1 MKLCDIV
8 LNKILICD
16 TTAHTGY
23 FWIIYRSKIGFLIG
37 CEILQQYHFRRN
49 NNNNNNKNRWFEWR
63 WFNVQTI
70 IINSQ
75 FPPPL
80 FWCVIWNSAFVGMVT
95 LAMAAAQERR
105 RQPVA
110 DRPEEEQDYATLAR
124 AGGRKGG
131 LATLSLC
138 RLSEGIYPQ
147 WSHKIIFV
155 VLLECL
161 VLYGASN
168 CRTQRAVV

>member
-1 MKLCDIV
+1 MKSYSNI
-8 LNKILICD
+8 ISGG
-16 TTAHTGY
+16 TTTTTTKTGG
-23 FWIIYRSKIGFLIG
+23 SNGG
-37 CEILQQYHFRRN
+37 S
-49 NNNNNNKNRWFEWR
+49 
-63 WFNVQTI
+63 NVQTL
-70 IINSQ
+70 NSQ

-105 RQPVA
+105 RQPVT

-155 VLLECL
+155 VLLERL